1 MSLALH
7 LPALQ
12 VVLPLISAPL
22 AVLLRHGG
30 LAFAIVTA
38 GAWAAFAC
46 SIALWLQ
53 VGQAEGGVISYAIGS
68 WPPPWGIEYRVD
80 RLASFVLLLVSGM
93 AALVLPWSR
102 ASIEREIPREL
113 HYLYYAM
120 FGLCLTGL
128 LGITITGDAFNIF
141 VFLEISSLSSYVL
154 IALGRDRRALT
165 AAYQYLIMG
174 SIGATF
180 IVIGIGFL
188 YLMTGTLNLADMAV
202 RIREV
207 ENTRPVLV
215 ALAFLTV
222 GISLKLALFPL
233 HQWLPN
239 AYTYAP
245 SAVTA
250 FLAATATK
258 VSVYVLIRF
267 YFSVFGESLVFEKLP
282 LPQIM
287 LWLSLIAMFGAS
299 AIAIFQDNLK
309 RLFAYSSIGQ
319 IGYITLGLSFDS
331 VHGLTAS
338 IVHLFNHGVAKGAI
352 FLLIGGLVIGL
363 ARSGSTSGAV
373 PPAPTFGGGGTPT
386 PPPAPTF
393 DRLAGLA
400 KRMPLTSFGIVIGG
414 LSLIGVPGTVGFV
427 SKWYLIVAAMEKGQ
441 FWLVGAIL
449 LSSLLAVAYVWRFV
463 EVAYFRAPPAAQEA
477 RCEAPL
483 ALLLP
488 AWLLVIATIWFGLD
502 TSLTVGSALDAAQQL
517 VKSGR

>member
-1 MSLALH
+1 MSLAQH

-12 VVLPLISAPL
+12 AVLPLISAPL
-22 AVLLRHGG
+22 AVLLRRGG
-30 LAFAIVTA
+30 LAFTVVTA

-46 SIALWLQ
+46 AVGLWLQ
-53 VGQAEGGVISYAIGS
+53 VGEGGVISYAIGN

-80 RLASFVLLLVSGM
+80 RLTSFMLLLVSGM
-93 AALVLPWSR
+93 AAVVLPYSR
-102 ASIEREIPREL
+102 ASIAREIPREL

-128 LGITITGDAFNIF
+128 LGICITGDAFNIF
-141 VFLEISSLSSYVL
+141 VFLEISSLSTYVL

-165 AAYQYLIMG
+165 ASYQYLIMG

-188 YLMTGTLNLADMAV
+188 YLTTGTLNLADMAL
-202 RIREV
+202 RLRDV
-207 ENTRPVLV
+207 ESTRPVLA
-215 ALAFLTV
+215 ALAFITV

-267 YFSVFGESLVFEKLP
+267 YFSVFGESLVFDKLP

-287 LWLSLIAMFGAS
+287 LGLSLLAMFVAS
-299 AIAIFQDNLK
+299 FIAIFQKNLK
-309 RLFAYSSIGQ
+309 RLFAYSSVGQ

-331 VHGLTAS
+331 VNGLTAS
-338 IVHLFNHGVAKGAI
+338 IVHLFNHGIAKGGI
-352 FLLIGGLVIGL
+352 FLLIGGIVATMAATAGKH
-363 ARSGSTSGAV
+363 AV
-373 PPAPTFGGGGTPT
+373 APAPTFE
-386 PPPAPTF
+386 
-393 DRLAGLA
+393 RLAGLSR
-400 KRMPLTSFGIVIGG
+400 RMPLTCFGIVIGG
-414 LSLIGVPGTVGFV
+414 LSLIGVPGTAGFI
-427 SKWYLIVAAMEKGQ
+427 SKWYLILAAMEKGQ
-441 FWLVGAIL
+441 WWLVGAIL

-463 EVAYFRAPPAAQEA
+463 EVAYFRAPAAGNETRA
-477 RCEAPL
+477 EAPL
-483 ALLLP
+483 ALLIP
-488 AWLLVIATIWFGLD
+488 AWLLIAATIWFGLD
-502 TSLTVGSALDAAQQL
+502 TSFTVGSALEAAQQL
-517 VKSGR
+517 VKNGSGR